1 VTRRALV
8 LLLAL
13 VLPGV
18 VAPLPAPAQQR
29 VHFEGRVLWVSGNSM
44 AIAVNDGPSVSVDL
58 SDVPQGEYAGLEE
71 GEWVVVTAQLS
82 RDRRKVLGI
91 SVARYGGGFQAP

>member
-1 VTRRALV
+1 VTRRALGI
-8 LLLAL
+8 LLAL
-13 VLPGV
+13 VLLGLAAPGP
-18 VAPLPAPAQQR
+18 VAAQQR

-58 SDVPQGEYAGLEE
+58 GDVPQGEYAGLEE

-82 RDRRKVLGI
+82 RDRRKVFGI
-91 SVARYGGGFQAP
+91 SIARYGGGFQAP